1 MARKSKRKEIRE
13 IIIDMNEF
21 IVTYAATLLDPS
33 QNLSQLIY
41 ETAKDD
47 LTKMDDL
54 FKDNGFG
61 RKNKFVNIGEGFLRD
76 WQGLDEAE
84 AKQQADQLAKEA
96 IDYLGKNA
104 DFFETWR
111 TD

>member
-1 MARKSKRKEIRE
+1 M
-13 IIIDMNEF
+13 DEF

-33 QNLSQLIY
+33 QNLSKLIY
-41 ETAKDD
+41 DTARDD
-47 LTKMDDL
+47 LTKMDEL

-61 RKNKFVNIGEGFLRD
+61 RQNKFVNIGEGFLRD
-76 WQGLDEAE
+76 WKGLDEAD
-84 AKQQADQLAKEA
+84 AKQQADQLAKDA

-104 DFFETWR
+104 DYFETWR